1 MENEERLK
9 LTESLKQ
16 YESQLQQIQCALAA
30 VPESASSERES
41 LLSLQNDIEEL
52 IALTKENLD
61 GLAKPSTGP
70 VDQIDAEYE
79 LFKAELSELEGTNS
93 EDGNETESHSNGT
106 GAADIKEEM
115 DELQGT
121 KCQAPYKLHWQAESS
136 YHNALIMSVK
146 KLSNASGIHEIMV
159 RVLFVNPTHRE
170 MLPCPY
176 FLEGQCRF
184 SEDKCRFSHGQL
196 VPLKDLSE
204 YREPDFSTVRPGS
217 RVLAKREDSLWHHAS
232 VVEVLPAARCLI
244 KFNSGAV
251 RQQEVDLHNLLPLK
265 GDHEHSASSD
275 GSSDEETSE
284 SNDRSDRVAAAKEQ
298 QYKAIVE
305 ATLMRTPPSGILGS
319 WEKHTKGIGSRLMEK
334 MGYIHGS
341 GLGRNG
347 EGITEPVDAVVLP
360 AGKSL
365 DHCMALREAAGGDK
379 DMFKAERQRLKMQLR
394 DEKRREKEYQ
404 RQKQKTD
411 VFSFLNSTLAPG
423 SQGDKQDDTASSSTS
438 RLAQPSGR
446 RLNIERLQVDEQIKK
461 AERDL
466 GKLREALTRQ
476 TAGSTAHKLATAR
489 VVAAESDLSR
499 LQDSQQAIANRQD
512 RSKERQKMSVF

>member
-16 YESQLQQIQCALAA
+16 YELQLQQISSALGA

-41 LLSLQNDIEEL
+41 LLSLQNDIGEL

-61 GLAKPSTGP
+61 GLAKPSTGH
-70 VDQIDAEYE
+70 VEQIDAEYE
-79 LFKAELSELEGTNS
+79 LFKAELSELEGSNS
-93 EDGNETESHSNGT
+93 KDGNEQEPHSNTGT
-106 GAADIKEEM
+106 ADIKEEM

-121 KCQAPYKLHWQAESS
+121 KCQAPYKLHWQAEPS

-184 SEDKCRFSHGQL
+184 TEDKCRFSHGQL

-204 YREPDFSTVRPGS
+204 YREPDFSVVRAGS
-217 RVLAKREDSLWHHAS
+217 RVLAKRDDSLWHHAN
-232 VVEVLPAARCLI
+232 VVEVLPRARCLI
-244 KFNSGAV
+244 KFNSGSLGG
-251 RQQEVDLHNLLPLK
+251 RQLEVDLHNLLPLQ
-265 GDHEHSASSD
+265 GQDDQDSSSS
-275 GSSDEETSE
+275 GSSDDDEA
-284 SNDRSDRVAAAKEQ
+284 SDNNERIAAAKDQ

-341 GLGRNG
+341 GLGKNG
-347 EGITEPVDAVVLP
+347 EGITEPVEAVVMP

-365 DHCMALREAAGGDK
+365 DHCMELRESAGGDK
-379 DMFKAERQRLKMQLR
+379 DMFKAERHRLKMQLR

-423 SQGDKQDDTASSSTS
+423 AQGTGERQDDAASTS
-438 RLAQPSGR
+438 KVVQPSGR

-466 GKLREALTRQ
+466 GRLREALTRQ
-476 TAGSTAHKLATAR
+476 TAGSTAHKLAAAR

-499 LQDSQQAIANRQD
+499 LHDSQQAIVSRQD
-512 RSKERQKMSVF
+512 RTKERHKMTVF